1 MCARSGA
8 PQTSRTS
15 PMLNEKNSKYY
26 VPNLLKT
33 IKILELLAQTPMP
46 LTQKEI
52 SKSTGFTTSIVFRI
66 LTTLE
71 DCEYLI
77 KDDNRKYTISKKFTP
92 ISIAANGE
100 ENLIANSMDIL
111 AQIRD
116 DLMETAML
124 GVFVDGIFV
133 VVMQEQGK
141 YSFSFHCK
149 IGTRC
154 PLHTGA
160 GSKALIAFLP
170 EKERKEI
177 LSKIKFEKFNVNTIS
192 NKDTF
197 ERELH
202 TVRKNGYALDMEEYI
217 HGMRCI
223 GAPIF
228 DERNYPVAAVWI
240 TGPSDRMKEA
250 SFAESGK
257 YLKEQADRISRRIG
271 ASRKA

>member
-1 MCARSGA
+1 
-8 PQTSRTS
+8 
-15 PMLNEKNSKYY
+15 MLNEKNSKYY

-192 NKDTF
+192 NKDIF
-197 ERELH
+197 ERELQ

>member
-1 MCARSGA
+1 
-8 PQTSRTS
+8 
-15 PMLNEKNSKYY
+15 MLNEKNSKYY

-52 SKSTGFTTSIVFRI
+52 SKSTGFSTSIVFRI

-100 ENLIANSMDIL
+100 ESLIANSMDVL

-116 DLMETAML
+116 DLMETTML
-124 GVFVDGIFV
+124 GVLVDGIFV

-170 EKERKEI
+170 EKERREV

-192 NKDTF
+192 DKDAF
-197 ERELH
+197 ERELQQ
-202 TVRKNGYALDMEEYI
+202 VRKNGYALDMEEYI

-228 DERNYPVAAVWI
+228 DERNYPIAAVWI
-240 TGPSDRMKEA
+240 TGPSDRMHES
-250 SFAESGK
+250 SFKDAGA
-257 YLKEQADRISRRIG
+257 YLCRQADRISRRIG